1 MTDSQWWCPNPFEWL
16 DITAWG
22 HDTVKFSLCIE
33 SWAGVAC
40 RLAEVPFK
48 QAATMSVD
56 ALWNSPEAQHIR
68 HEANR
73 DGIASMC
80 KACPRRAC
88 HADPETHKRPA
99 SPMPLTSRGPKTL
112 NLAYDRSCNLQCLSC
127 RTHPICHA
135 PGSEMHDVIDAF
147 QENVIRPLLATA
159 DRAFLAGL
167 GDPFGSPCYWRLLR
181 TTEPEHAPT
190 LKWYILTNGQGFTP
204 ERYAQI
210 PTRRQIDS
218 VQFSI
223 DAATAATY
231 AANRNSNWQKLMENL
246 AFAGQLRSDGKLD
259 KLDISM
265 VVQWNNYKEI
275 PAFIELAKRN
285 HVDTVLFNALLAQGT
300 YKDADYLHRA
310 VHLPHHPEHADAMK
324 IIDIARQ
331 ATGVSVLVEMP
342 RECK

>member
-1 MTDSQWWCPNPFEWL
+1 MTAQWWCSNPFEWL

-22 HDTVKFSLCIE
+22 YDTVKFSICVE
-33 SWAGVAC
+33 SWAGPAC
-40 RLAEVPFK
+40 RLAEVPL
-48 QAATMSVD
+48 ASVASFSID
-56 ALWNSPEAQHIR
+56 SLWNSPEAQHIR

-80 KACPRRAC
+80 RNCPRLAC
-88 HADPETHKRPA
+88 HADAENNKRPEA
-99 SPMPLTSRGPKTL
+99 PLPLTSRGPKTL
-112 NLAYDRSCNLQCLSC
+112 NLAYDRSCNLQCPSC
-127 RTHPICHA
+127 RMHSILHA
-135 PGSEMHDVIDAF
+135 PGTEMHETLDVF
-147 QENVIRPLLATA
+147 QENIIRPLLATA

-210 PTRRQIDS
+210 PTRDQIDS

-223 DAATAATY
+223 DAATPETY
-231 AANRNSNWQKLMENL
+231 AINRNSNWGRLLANL
-246 AFAGQLRSDGKLD
+246 AFAGQLRHDGKLD

-265 VVQWNNYKEI
+265 VVQQNNYREI
-275 PAFIELAKRN
+275 PAFVELAKAN
-285 HVDTVLFNALLAQGT
+285 HVDTVLFNGLLNQGT
-300 YKDADYLHRA
+300 YQYADYTARA
-310 VHLPHHPEHADAMK
+310 VCAQRHAEHKAAMALLDQAK
-324 IIDIARQ
+324 QTEGIDVI
-331 ATGVSVLVEMP
+331 VELP